1 MNPTGRLFRP
11 FLLASAML
19 LASAALASAQTP
31 PQPPGPPAAGW
42 GHHGVQQHGPQDW
55 QAERAK
61 MEERRLAEL
70 HTKLNLKP
78 SQEPA
83 WQAFV
88 TGLQAARP
96 TPKPHEKPDWE
107 QMKMET
113 TPERLDHM
121 LSRTDDMRAHLAQLD
136 QVVKTFYAG
145 LSKDQQTI
153 FDDNFKGL
161 GPHHGDHGGWDHHG
175 MGRGPMGHS
184 PMERDQDGHGWSG
197 AGPMGPPGGP
207 PPMN

>member
-1 MNPTGRLFRP
+1 MLF
-11 FLLASAML
+11 
-19 LASAALASAQTP
+19 ASAAAAAAQTAP
-31 PQPPGPPAAGW
+31 PPPGPPASGW
-42 GHHGVQQHGPQDW
+42 GHHGAQRHGPQDW

-78 SQEPA
+78 IQEPA

-96 TPKPHEKPDWE
+96 TPKPNEKPDWE
-107 QMKMET
+107 KLNTET

-121 LSRTDDMRAHLAQLD
+121 LGHIDDMRAHLAQLD
-136 QVVKTFYAG
+136 QVVKTFYTG

-161 GPHHGDHGGWDHHG
+161 GPHHGGRGGWEHRGMDH
-175 MGRGPMGHS
+175 GPMGHDR
-184 PMERDQDGHGWSG
+184 PFG
-197 AGPMGPPGGP
+197 APPMGPPGEP
-207 PPMN
+207 PPQG